1 MTLAFSLVVAALFG
15 CGAYLLLKPDLVRVI
30 AGITLVSQSAILTL
44 LASSLTIGR
53 APIHPIDDVDAVSDP
68 LPQAMALT
76 ALVIGLASIALLL
89 ALAERVLIARD
100 SGDPAAES
108 DPESD
113 AEPDTEPDTDT
124 ASSADGRSTP

>member
-1 MTLAFSLVVAALFG
+1 MTLAFSLVVATLFG

-53 APIHPIDDVDAVSDP
+53 APIHPIEDAGAVSDP

-89 ALAERVLIARD
+89 ALAERVLIARG
-100 SGDPAAES
+100 SG
-108 DPESD
+108 
-113 AEPDTEPDTDT
+113 EPDGDSDTG
-124 ASSADGRSTP
+124 ASADGRSAP

>member
-1 MTLAFSLVVAALFG
+1 MTLAFSLVVATLFG

-53 APIHPIDDVDAVSDP
+53 APIHPIEDVDAVSDP

-89 ALAERVLIARD
+89 ALAERVLIARGD
-100 SGDPAAES
+100 GSGEPVDDGGTEGHINTDG
-108 DPESD
+108 DPESSP
-113 AEPDTEPDTDT
+113 E
-124 ASSADGRSTP
+124 GRSAP